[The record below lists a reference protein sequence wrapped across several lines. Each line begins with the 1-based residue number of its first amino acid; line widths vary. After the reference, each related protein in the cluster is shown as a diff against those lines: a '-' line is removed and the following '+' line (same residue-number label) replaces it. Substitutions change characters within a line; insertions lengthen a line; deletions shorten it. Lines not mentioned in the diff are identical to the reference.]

1 MMGSRRLLSN
11 YTAREGPKVTF
22 GNVEKQG
29 ETKGAGDL
37 SINGL
42 TIQNISYVKGLK
54 FNLISTSQLCDNGY
68 NVTFSKD
75 ICLIRDVKNDKIV
88 LSGRRRKDMYVVDW
102 SSAKKGICLVTKAD
116 SNLSWEWHNKLSH
129 LNFKTINKPSRKG
142 LVKGLP
148 EINFKKDHLCDAFQ
162 KGKQTKVSFKSK
174 EVESS
179 TRPLNLLH
187 LDLFGPVEPTSLSGR
202 TYTLIVVD
210 DYSRYTWTIFLK
222 KKNETE
228 KKLPELM
235 KLIQNEKSLS
245 IQKIRSDRG
254 TEFLNSI
261 IIQYCEENGIHH
273 QTSAARTP
281 QQNGVAERRNRT
293 LKEDGRTILES
304 VGLPK
309 RFWAE
314 AINTVCYTQNRSLI
328 HKTHK
333 KTSYELWK
341 ERKPNVSHFHVFGSK
356 CFILNNGKDYLKP
369 FDPKSDEGIF
379 LGYSTTSKAF
389 QILNKR
395 TLVVEE
401 SIHVVFENHPTAQL
415 KDEGESSK
423 SKDTGKAPS
432 CLPNN
437 NVQRG
442 GKIVDTN
449 GSPLPVVD
457 SNDSPLPA
465 VDSNGSPL
473 PAVDS
478 TVSPLPVGD
487 SPKDNL
493 PGTHDIPNHP
503 ILPEDSEEE
512 EGEDD
517 QQILTKTTTSDIRW
531 LNKHPHHQIIGDI
544 NTGVRTRSAI
554 QREALF
560 SCFISQIEP
569 KKIEEV
575 LLDSD
580 WIQAMQE
587 ELNQFE
593 RNNVWELVSRPYHQH
608 VIGTKW
614 VFRNKMDE
622 EGTIIKNKA
631 RYVAKG
637 YSQEEGIDFDETFAP
652 VAKLEAIRIF
662 LAYAAHKQFT
672 ICQMDVKSVF
682 LNGLLEEEVYV
693 EQPPG
698 FQINREKGQ
707 VYKLHKAL

>member
-1 MMGSRRLLSN
+1 MTGSRRLLSN
-11 YTAREGPKVTF
+11 YMASEGPKVTF

-29 ETKGAGDL
+29 ETKGVGDL
-37 SINGL
+37 SINEL

-75 ICLIRDVKNDKIV
+75 ICLIRDVKNDKTV
-88 LSGRRRKDMYVVDW
+88 LTGRRKKDMYIVDW
-102 SSAKKGICLVTKAD
+102 SSAKEGICLVTKAD

-129 LNFKTINKPSRKG
+129 LNFKTINKLSRKG

-148 EINFKKDHLCDAFQ
+148 EINFKKDHLCDACQ

-179 TRPLNLLH
+179 TRPLSLLH

-202 TYTLIVVD
+202 RYTLVVVD

-235 KLIQNEKSLS
+235 RLIQNEKSLS

-254 TEFLNSI
+254 TEFINYI

-293 LKEDGRTILES
+293 LKEAGRTVLEAA
-304 VGLPK
+304 GLPK

-314 AINTVCYTQNRSLI
+314 AINTTCYTQNRSLI
-328 HKTHK
+328 HKTYK
-333 KTSYELWK
+333 KTPYELWK

-379 LGYSTTSKAF
+379 LGYSATSKAF
-389 QILNKR
+389 RILNKR

-401 SIHVVFENHPTAQL
+401 SIHVVFEKHPTAQS
-415 KDEGESSK
+415 KEEGESSN
-423 SKDTGKAPS
+423 SKRDTGKAPS
-432 CLPNN
+432 CLPENDKEKIAES
-437 NVQRG
+437 NV
-442 GKIVDTN
+442 
-449 GSPLPVVD
+449 SPR
-457 SNDSPLPA
+457 
-465 VDSNGSPL
+465 

-478 TVSPLPVGD
+478 TVSSLPAGD
-487 SPKDNL
+487 SPTN
-493 PGTHDIPNHP
+493 IPPDPHKIHNHP
-503 ILPEDSEEE
+503 TLPEDSDEEE
-512 EGEDD
+512 EEDD
-517 QQILTKTTTSDIRW
+517 QQIQTNINQTSDIRW
-531 LNKHPHHQIIGDI
+531 LNQHPPQQIIGNI
-544 NTGVRTRSAI
+544 HEGVRTRSAI
-554 QREALF
+554 QKEALF

-569 KKIEEV
+569 KKIEEA

-622 EGTIIKNKA
+622 EGTIVKNKA
-631 RYVAKG
+631 RLVAKG
-637 YSQEEGIDFDETFAP
+637 YCQEEGIDFDETFAP
-652 VAKLEAIRIF
+652 
-662 LAYAAHKQFT
+662 
-672 ICQMDVKSVF
+672 
-682 LNGLLEEEVYV
+682 
-693 EQPPG
+693 
-698 FQINREKGQ
+698 
-707 VYKLHKAL
+707 